1 MDKKLSS
8 STVGGII
15 AGVVIVLGIVGYMV
29 FGRGGGPEP
38 LTQAQQLQEKVMDMT
53 PEERQKF
60 GQQYAAQMQQQQQ
73 QNGGAR

>member
-29 FGRGGGPEP
+29 FGRGGQPEP
-38 LTQAQQLQEKVMDMT
+38 LTQGQQLQEKVMDMT

-60 GQQYAAQMQQQQQ
+60 GQQYAAQMQQQQ
-73 QNGGAR
+73 NGGTR